1 METLF
6 HGTNV
11 ILIALVNYYRK
22 KNEGE
27 GCVCGGGGG
36 FNRQNFRDVLN

>member
-11 ILIALVNYYRK
+11 ILIALVNYYK
-22 KNEGE
+22 KRDEGE
-27 GCVCGGGGG
+27 GWGVGWGWALIGRISEMC
-36 FNRQNFRDVLN
+36 